1 LHYIDILL
9 IKDIREKLNN
19 IGTISEYLN
28 KPDSRLAVN
37 DKESLLYLIKNVFDV
52 YPLLTSNQLVRY
64 NLLKYELINN
74 IKNFNTL
81 EQYNNYKTNYLL
93 SNTLQINLIELY
105 KSDTLKID
113 NWIVGFISGEGSFYI
128 NK

>member
-1 LHYIDILL
+1 MHYIDILL

>member
-1 LHYIDILL
+1 MHYIDILL

-113 NWIVGFISGEGSFYI
+113 N
-128 NK
+128 